1 MCAAKYI
8 CDGDQKLAINGRG
21 EERWWVL
28 SLCAMR
34 LRVLSIYTYQ
44 DTVGEAL
51 DDVLDDGDGG
61 ELDLADVAHEADG
74 DEADGELE
82 DGRQDGR
89 ERDVPQQ
96 LRLLPALAHQ
106 LPHIDQLLYLTDP
119 IDIVISLS
127 DQSIDVAKNSV

>member
-1 MCAAKYI
+1 MTR
-8 CDGDQKLAINGRG
+8 D
-21 EERWWVL
+21 
-28 SLCAMR
+28 
-34 LRVLSIYTYQ
+34 YQ
-44 DTVGEAL
+44 DPVGEAL

-61 ELDLADVAHEADG
+61 ELDGADVADEADG

-106 LPHIDQLLYLTDP
+106 RLR
-119 IDIVISLS
+119 LS
-127 DQSIDVAKNSV
+127 H